1 MDVRGHLPL
10 EELVRLERVEK
21 DAARSKRL
29 RIVILAI
36 GGYTAP
42 AIAMSVGLS
51 RRICQRWVAR
61 YNDEGLEGL
70 DDRRGQEPE
79 PTLTPEQEAASLSAA
94 RGGADGPRT
103 KSVRSAAS
111 MCSGFWPRSSACSV
125 RCPPCIICCIAW
137 ATRTCGR
144 DLVIGEPIPRPRKTL
159 RPNLPARLQ
168 ALREAHPGKQLRVY
182 FQDESRFGQ
191 QGTTTNVWARRG
203 SRPTAVRQTEY
214 QYLWV
219 LGAVCAETGHAEG
232 LLSPQLNTKIVNL
245 FLEQFS
251 QTLGPDEHAAM
262 IWDGAGFHVSEQL
275 NVPANVTIIQLP
287 PYSPELNPIENLW
300 HYLKSHF
307 WSNSMSSGR
316 PSPSLSCVRL
326 AKKIGRVR
334 SVFSP
339 VGPPTPK
346 SSATSPLTGS
356 NRTKWNGTS
365 GGNVKSK
372 PPSAPLI
379 RFTAAEIWT
388 SPVSIPT

>member
-10 EELVRLERVEK
+10 EELVRRERIEK
-21 DAARSKRL
+21 DATRSKRL
-29 RIVILAI
+29 RIVILAT

-61 YNDEGLEGL
+61 YNAEGLEGL
-70 DDRRGQEPE
+70 ADRRGQQPE
-79 PTLTPEQEAASLSAA
+79 PTLTPEQEQQVCQRLEA
-94 RGGADGPRT
+94 GPRAEDQVCSLRGVDVQRILAT
-103 KSVRSAAS
+103 EFGVQRSLPAVYHLLHRLGYS
-111 MCSGFWPRSSACSV
+111 YLR
-125 RCPPCIICCIAW
+125 
-137 ATRTCGR
+137 
-144 DLVIGEPIPRPRKTL
+144 PRPRHRRADPQAQEEFK
-159 RPNLPARLQ
+159 RVLPDRLQ

-232 LLSPQLNTKIVNL
+232 LLSPRLNTRIVNL

-251 QTLGPDEHAAM
+251 QTLRPDEHAAM
-262 IWDGAGFHVSEQL
+262 IWDGAGFHLSGQL
-275 NVPANVTIIQLP
+275 QVPANVTIIQLP

-307 WSNSMSSGR
+307 WSNRAYDDHDHLEQAALDAWLKAVLDADLMKTVCAA
-316 PSPSLSCVRL
+316 PYVQ
-326 AKKIGRVR
+326 
-334 SVFSP
+334 
-339 VGPPTPK
+339 
-346 SSATSPLTGS
+346 SATS
-356 NRTKWNGTS
+356 
-365 GGNVKSK
+365 
-372 PPSAPLI
+372 
-379 RFTAAEIWT
+379 E
-388 SPVSIPT
+388 